1 MNIKKLKNLIP
12 LNIINPVIKTLKIFY
27 YKSHL
32 YYGNEEQMIGIF
44 EKVPKKHELPYTL
57 KEVLYVG
64 QTGGQEKTWDRKDKD
79 TGRGKLQTT
88 LHNRMKSHS
97 SDKVKTIRKGL
108 KTNEIV
114 CVYIITPKK
123 FMEDTMIKTWLL
135 QSESEIITNYSYM
148 HGDVPE
154 YNKAHKS
161 KSSNKNPNSVSQIE
175 TRKIMENSLVRFM

>member
-1 MNIKKLKNLIP
+1 MSILSGGDLLGWFNFDDIFKFTNNIDSAIYCFG
-12 LNIINPVIKTLKIFY
+12 V
-27 YKSHL
+27 
-32 YYGNEEQMIGIF
+32 F
-44 EKVPKKHELPYTL
+44 EKVPQRHELPFTL
-57 KEVLYVG
+57 KKVFYVG

-79 TGRGKLQTT
+79 TGRGRLQTT
-88 LHNRMKSHS
+88 LHARMKSHS
-97 SDKVKTIRKGL
+97 SDKIKTIKKSL
-108 KTNEIV
+108 KANEIV

-175 TRKIMENSLVRFM
+175 TRKIMENSLVRFI